1 MLWFDSASEMVAKLL
16 TVIFAVLG
24 GQYGAGPLGVG
35 GGLLVVAYGLAVLC
49 SYWRWGFA
57 ILQGTRPIPGPG
69 LCDPASRQEMCSAF
83 WHIGVSA
90 LGPWFLLRG
99 LLGGYTLQPE
109 CPPSVCHNAT
119 VMLNHVSSVALLE
132 GKVSYSAP
140 FGPKTQ
146 SNNLILAVVFGGIVP
161 FWVWRR
167 GIYGLITR
175 PCVGK
180 QRLADGAFI
189 AALLLAMDEGDGD
202 GDGGGEKQDRDL
214 VADAAVLMRRIP
226 MSRVTLQMLGASP
239 RDENYDASASYSM
252 GEACG
257 LGGCDFFVSHSWGDD
272 PRAKYAQLMA
282 VTLLFRRK
290 HGRDP
295 TLWLDKCCTPIISL
309 DIDMVPFRFF
319 KRRVC
324 GSAGINQEDIART
337 LRCLPVFVQ
346 SCSKLLILSGDS
358 YANRLWCAWEL
369 YVHFAMSGVHASKR
383 TAVVDCRSNK
393 EHGARTDS
401 TATSDSVVVVDNPT
415 AAETSEPAAVE
426 ATGPAEAGPAEALC
440 TFRVED
446 AHCFSPEDEARLR
459 RVIESES
466 AESFNNAIRE
476 AGQAVALLGKD
487 LELQE
492 QFAELDANRDGRLDR
507 SDLLAAFGWADAKSE
522 ETLAARSAQIDDL
535 LEVINTDGELRVNGG
550 LSIGEAEFRK
560 WLARA
565 G

>member
-1 MLWFDSASEMVAKLL
+1 MERSGDGGEPDGTADEQPMNVRSNPLP
-16 TVIFAVLG
+16 G
-24 GQYGAGPLGVG
+24 GQSELVYTYGCAGRAAETSPPWSAQLVAVQSATLARHQLQAACSAAPSSGVRAKA
-35 GGLLVVAYGLAVLC
+35 LPQQRTAAYACVERTERSGAA
-49 SYWRWGFA
+49 R
-57 ILQGTRPIPGPG
+57 TTEEPGPAPVLPDLG
-69 LCDPASRQEMCSAF
+69 WA
-83 WHIGVSA
+83 GSA
-90 LGPWFLLRG
+90 LRTPACNEAIDRCASSQRQLRAAR
-99 LLGGYTLQPE
+99 
-109 CPPSVCHNAT
+109 CHAT

-393 EHGARTDS
+393 EQGARTDS

-476 AGQAVALLGKD
+476 AGQAVAL
-487 LELQE
+487 
-492 QFAELDANRDGRLDR
+492 
-507 SDLLAAFGWADAKSE
+507 
-522 ETLAARSAQIDDL
+522 
-535 LEVINTDGELRVNGG
+535 
-550 LSIGEAEFRK
+550 
-560 WLARA
+560 
-565 G
+565 